1 MNDRELV
8 TQDILNMPNTN
19 LLIEL
24 PTGYGK
30 TLIAIELLKKHLS
43 KGNVLIVVPKNIL
56 KKNFMSEINKW
67 WKNCPLNFTFT
78 TYISLHKYIG
88 TWDTVIYDEAHHISE
103 RCRELLKDIH
113 SKYSIM
119 FSATISQKLKIELSK
134 HFNNLGFYKKSAR
147 DAINKGILP
156 DPKVYLIPLELDNTI
171 NSEQIIQNAK
181 YQKSITVDYKN
192 RWNYIGKTTNTKL
205 IIRCTKRQFMID
217 FDSKIEYWKK
227 RYMISKNEI
236 IKNKWLKLCGD
247 RLKILS
253 NWRTD
258 YSIKLLKYLDKYRT
272 LTFCNSIEQ
281 TQILGKY
288 CINSK
293 NKSYQ
298 TILSL
303 FNSGKINHITA
314 CSMLDEGAN
323 LSNCQIGIYAILNSS
338 ERLIKQKLG
347 RLLRH
352 EHPIIIIPYFIR
364 TREEELVKTM
374 IQDYNPELISIIN
387 DIKDIQL

>member
-1 MNDRELV
+1 M
-8 TQDILNMPNTN
+8 TILF
-19 LLIEL
+19 
-24 PTGYGK
+24 YQ
-30 TLIAIELLKKHLS
+30 
-43 KGNVLIVVPKNIL
+43 IL
-56 KKNFMSEINKW
+56 Q
-67 WKNCPLNFTFT
+67 
-78 TYISLHKYIG
+78 
-88 TWDTVIYDEAHHISE
+88 E
-103 RCRELLKDIH
+103 RSTKDGQ
-113 SKYSIM
+113 
-119 FSATISQKLKIELSK
+119 TRQKLLLA
-134 HFNNLGFYKKSAR
+134 FNYFG
-147 DAINKGILP
+147 
-156 DPKVYLIPLELDNTI
+156 
-171 NSEQIIQNAK
+171 
-181 YQKSITVDYKN
+181 
-192 RWNYIGKTTNTKL
+192 
-205 IIRCTKRQFMID
+205 
-217 FDSKIEYWKK
+217 
-227 RYMISKNEI
+227 KNEI

-347 RLLRH
+347 RLLVS
-352 EHPIIIIPYFIR
+352 IF
-364 TREEELVKTM
+364 T
-374 IQDYNPELISIIN
+374 ISSSRCFP
-387 DIKDIQL
+387 

>member
-119 FSATISQKLKIELSK
+119 LSATISQKLKIELSK

-236 IKNKWLKLCGD
+236 IKNKWF
-247 RLKILS
+247 S
-253 NWRTD
+253 
-258 YSIKLLKYLDKYRT
+258 
-272 LTFCNSIEQ
+272 
-281 TQILGKY
+281 
-288 CINSK
+288 
-293 NKSYQ
+293 SY
-298 TILSL
+298 I
-303 FNSGKINHITA
+303 F
-314 CSMLDEGAN
+314 
-323 LSNCQIGIYAILNSS
+323 
-338 ERLIKQKLG
+338 
-347 RLLRH
+347 
-352 EHPIIIIPYFIR
+352 
-364 TREEELVKTM
+364 
-374 IQDYNPELISIIN
+374 
-387 DIKDIQL
+387 